1 MLVRTG
7 PGRYRPV
14 VLRWSGL
21 TLAVLM
27 LVVAAA
33 RPGLESKDAHRG
45 DRPPTSP
52 AASTANLNVV
62 FVIDRSVDS
71 RVEDFA
77 DHTSRMAGIRDDVAA
92 LIDQYP
98 RARFSVIE
106 FASKAREAWPLSDD
120 AWSLKPSLRACRPTP
135 KSPRTRCI
143 RSTPAPPTTPCTTR

>member
-1 MLVRTG
+1 MTFEPVMPVWLLIIIAVVLTGVRMTALYRVLVRTG

-98 RARFSVIE
+98 RARFGD
-106 FASKAREAWPLSDD
+106 R
-120 AWSLKPSLRACRPTP
+120 
-135 KSPRTRCI
+135 I
-143 RSTPAPPTTPCTTR
+143 RLQST